1 MGSIV
6 CLIGSGTHTYEVI
19 PGPHGDILV
28 LGKKAGKQIIA
39 SGWHNITLRGSRKN
53 GPSEWCWHGDLN
65 DSLMS
70 DAEQV

>member
-6 CLIGSGTHTYEVI
+6 CLICSGTHTYEVI

-39 SGWHNITLRGSRKN
+39 SGWHNITLLLWGDHERMGLQN
-53 GPSEWCWHGDLN
+53 GAD
-65 DSLMS
+65 M
-70 DAEQV
+70 VI